1 MSPSEPRRFRRG
13 LVIQHHEYAPPARF
27 AFWAQ
32 SRGIALDVVLPPHG
46 EPLPDPRDYELALVL
61 GSDATAAGEPRGWVA
76 DELEW
81 LRGADAAGL
90 AMIGVCFGGQALARA
105 LGGTVERASEAE
117 VGWITA
123 TTQAD
128 SGVPEGPWF
137 TWHEDFFIPPPN
149 AVELARTEHFS
160 QVFAL
165 RSHIGVQFHPE
176 VTDELVDVWSRMEK
190 RRELRELHPELLE
203 RPSVKAGGQ
212 ELADALF
219 DTFLRRA
226 GLAD

>member
-1 MSPSEPRRFRRG
+1 MSPSEPRRARRG

-27 AFWAQ
+27 ADWAQ

-46 EPLPDPRDYELALVL
+46 ERFPDPRAYDLALVL
-61 GSDATAAGEPRGWVA
+61 GSDATAAGDPRGWVA

-81 LRGADAAGL
+81 LRGADSAGL

-105 LGGTVERASEAE
+105 LGGQVERAPEAE

-123 TTQAD
+123 TARAG
-128 SGVPEGPWF
+128 SGIPEGPWF
-137 TWHEDFFIPPPN
+137 TWHEDFFTPPPD
-149 AVELARTEHFS
+149 AVELARTERFS

-190 RRELRELHPELLE
+190 RRELRELRPELLE
-203 RPSVKAGGQ
+203 RPKASAGGKQ
-212 ELADALF
+212 LAEALF
-219 DTFLRRA
+219 DAFLRRA
-226 GLAD
+226 GLGD